1 MNEEKLTALENA
13 NPNAVLTAEE
23 EVPETRK
30 RKVRYTF
37 EMQFSRVR
45 SAIELSINDET
56 LKLAAAEFGYSAE
69 KVSGLKTM
77 FDETD
82 GFYEAQKTALA
93 KQMAATRYFEAKR
106 ESADRMLQHYVE
118 TARLAFKNVPN
129 AYDDLGLRGK
139 RKRAFG
145 EWAAQGKYFFN
156 RVLLPEYASVMANYQ
171 VSQADLE
178 AGQRAILET
187 IAAETAGENAKAEA
201 QKATELK
208 TKSWLKLKA
217 AMRKYLNVMKEALE
231 DDPQM
236 KEKLGIVTP
245 IVLQ

>member
-1 MNEEKLTALENA
+1 MNEEKLTTLENA
-13 NPNAVLTAEE
+13 NPNAVLTVEE
-23 EVPETRK
+23 EVPETKK

-37 EMQFSRVR
+37 DMQFSRVR

-56 LKLAAAEFGYSAE
+56 LKLAAAEFGYTAE
-69 KVSGLKTM
+69 KVAGLKTL

-82 GFYEAQKTALA
+82 AFYEAQKIALA
-93 KQMAATRYFEAKR
+93 KQLAATRDFETKR
-106 ESADRMLQHYVE
+106 EAADRMLQHYID

-129 AYDDLGLRGK
+129 AYDDLGIRGK

-156 RVLLPEYASVMANYQ
+156 RILLPEYASVMANYQ
-171 VSQADLE
+171 VSQSDLE
-178 AGQRAILET
+178 AGQRAVFDT
-187 IAAETAGENAKAEA
+187 IDAETAGENAKAEA

-208 TKSWLKLKA
+208 TNSWNRLKI

-245 IVLQ
+245 IVIQ